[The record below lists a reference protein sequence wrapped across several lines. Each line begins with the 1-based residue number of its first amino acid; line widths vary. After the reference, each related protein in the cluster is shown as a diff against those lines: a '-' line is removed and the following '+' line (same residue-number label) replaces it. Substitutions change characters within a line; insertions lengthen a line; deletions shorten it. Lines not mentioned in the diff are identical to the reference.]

1 MFQAMEVLVLQTMRR
16 VFTRQELRYP
26 ANWLSL
32 FRLVLVAPTVN
43 FLLRPDGERKAL
55 LVIAVGMA
63 TDAVDGPLARS
74 RGEVSELG
82 KILDPIADKLTLDSV
97 AVAMSVRHHLPWW
110 ITYLLLGR
118 DAAIVTGTALI
129 FRESS
134 QVVASNYAGKATTV
148 SLTGALLLYMLD
160 VQPWG
165 RRLLNFTLLPLAISL
180 VEYGRR
186 YWRWLRGQGLEGR

>member
-1 MFQAMEVLVLQTMRR
+1 MPCMEVPVLQTMRR
-16 VFTRQELRYP
+16 AFTLHELRYP

-32 FRLVLVAPTVN
+32 FRLVLVAPTVA

-55 LVIAVGMA
+55 LLIAVGMA

-97 AVAMSVRHHLPWW
+97 AVAMSVRHNLPWW

-118 DAAIVTGTALI
+118 DAAIVTGTTLI
-129 FRESS
+129 FRQSS
-134 QVVASNYAGKATTV
+134 RVEASNYAGKVTTA

-165 RRLLNFTLLPLAISL
+165 RRLLHFTLLPFAVSL
-180 VEYGRR
+180 VEYGQR
-186 YWRWLRGQGLEGR
+186 YWHWLRGDGLHR